1 MKNSEPRPIGEA
13 VESFLEKRDW
23 NFLTHIRRA
32 GDIWSRIASE
42 GMRMNCRVVSC
53 TNGTLEIDTDS
64 AVWAQEIRMLIPEL
78 IRLFNQEA
86 GESLVERITVR
97 IRRKSG

>member
-1 MKNSEPRPIGEA
+1 
-13 VESFLEKRDW
+13 
-23 NFLTHIRRA
+23 
-32 GDIWSRIASE
+32 
-42 GMRMNCRVVSC
+42 
-53 TNGTLEIDTDS
+53 LEIDADS

>member
-1 MKNSEPRPIGEA
+1 MNSEPRQIGEA
-13 VESFLEKRDW
+13 VESFLDKRKWD
-23 NFLTHIRRA
+23 FLTHVKLA

-53 TNGTLEIDTDS
+53 SNGKLEIDADS

-78 IRLFNQEA
+78 IRLFNHEA
-86 GESLVERITVR
+86 GKSLVEHITVR

>member
-1 MKNSEPRPIGEA
+1 MNNDPRHIGEA
-13 VESFLEKRDW
+13 VASFLEKRDW
-23 NFLTHIRRA
+23 DFLTHVKLA

-53 TNGTLEIDTDS
+53 TNGKLEIHADS
-64 AVWAQEIRMLIPEL
+64 AVWAQEIQMLIPEL
-78 IRLFNQEA
+78 IRLFNREA
-86 GESLVERITVR
+86 GKSLVETIIVR